1 MNKRYEQTFHEKDM
15 KMHTHEKIYNF
26 ISHQGS
32 IHLNHN
38 VGKYL
43 PTGMTEIKK
52 Q

>member
-15 KMHTHEKIYNF
+15 KMHTHEKIHNF

-32 IHLNHN
+32 VYLNQN

-43 PTGMTEIKK
+43 PNGMTKIKK
-52 Q
+52 

>member
-52 Q
+52 